1 VRTQIKIPG
10 FTAFLASGLT
20 VTALGLAAA
29 PAVAI
34 PATTAPVINTTADQ
48 SLGDCSVTCSLRD
61 AVALSNFGDTLQ
73 VPAGH
78 YVLTLG
84 EITTENNLTIVGAG
98 ARSTILDGN
107 GASRIFHFNNLQR
120 LQSAELDDLSL
131 INGLAATQDPRF
143 RVFGGG
149 ALTGAGN
156 LMLRRCRFAS
166 NQAAAGGAIFWDG
179 DVTIDQ
185 CTIASNHAIWQPNSP
200 NSGGGGVFAEGGVVA
215 ITNSTLTGNTS
226 SGNAPG
232 GGAVMFSPLL
242 FNLVN
247 VTVTANQASG
257 GGGLFVSDLNGVGS
271 LANSIVADNLGGDC
285 FLLRSGVA
293 SDHSLDSDNSCGLAD
308 AGSHPGVPPL
318 LGPLANNG
326 GPTDTHA
333 LLAGSPA
340 LNAGNNATCLAT
352 DQRGVTRPQG
362 PASDIGAYELL
373 SNVPPV
379 IASDNASVTVNEGQ
393 TAANTGTVSD
403 ADGDP
408 LTLTAS
414 LGTVA
419 NNGNGTWSWSFANTE
434 VQNQTV
440 TISANDGHGHVS
452 TTSFGLV
459 VNNAAPVITS
469 VSNNGPIIAGGSA
482 TITVAATDP
491 AGSADPLTYEFDC
504 NRDGVFE
511 IGPQAGNSATCTF
524 ASAGTFTV
532 NARVT
537 DDEGA
542 ATTGSTLV
550 TVSNVAPD
558 CSHAVASPDLLWPPN
573 HQFAPIQ
580 ILGVT
585 NQEGGAVAIKVTSI
599 FQDEKVGSGK
609 KWCDSGED
617 DDRGD
622 KAAFSPLI
630 FGKHDGDH
638 GNNRVDGKGVGTG
651 TALVRAERSCKG
663 DGRVYHISFTATN
676 AQGLSCTGAVT
687 VGVARK
693 KNVPPVDGGA
703 LFDSTKP
710 ATDQHGQHGD

>member
-1 VRTQIKIPG
+1 VRTHIKIPG
-10 FTAFLASGLT
+10 LAAFLASGLA

-34 PATTAPVINTTADQ
+34 PVINTTTDQ
-48 SLGDCSVTCSLRD
+48 SLGNCSVTCSLRD
-61 AVALSNFGDTLQ
+61 AVALSNSGDTLK
-73 VPAGH
+73 VPTGH

-107 GASRIFHFNNLQR
+107 GASRIFHFDNSQR

-131 INGLAATQDPRF
+131 VNGLAATQDSRF

-156 LMLRRCRFAS
+156 LRLRRCLLAS

-179 DVTIDQ
+179 DLEIDQ
-185 CTIASNHAIWQPNSP
+185 CTIAGNHAIWQPNSP
-200 NSGGGGVFAEGGVVA
+200 NSGGGGIFAEGGVVA
-215 ITNSTLTGNTS
+215 ITNSTVTGNTS
-226 SGNAPG
+226 SGNTTG

-257 GGGLFVSDLNGVGS
+257 GGGLYVSDMDDVGS

-285 FLLRSGVA
+285 LLLRSAVA

-308 AGSHPGVPPL
+308 AGSHPGVPAL

-340 LNAGNNATCLAT
+340 LDAGNNATCLAT
-352 DQRGVTRPQG
+352 DQRGVSRPQG
-362 PASDIGAYELL
+362 PACDIGAYELL
-373 SNVPPV
+373 PNVPPV
-379 IASDNASVTVNEGQ
+379 IASDHSSVTVNEGQ

-403 ADGDP
+403 ADGDT

-414 LGTVA
+414 LGTVVDD
-419 NNGNGTWSWSFANTE
+419 GNGSWSWSLANTE
-434 VQNQTV
+434 FQNQTV
-440 TISANDGHGHVS
+440 TISANDGQGHIS

-459 VNNAAPVITS
+459 VNNAAPVISS
-469 VSNNGPIIAGGSA
+469 VSNTGPIVAGGSA

-491 AGSADPLTYEFDC
+491 AGSTDPLIYEFDC
-504 NRDGVFE
+504 NHDGVFE

-524 ASAGTFTV
+524 ASAGSFTV
-532 NARVT
+532 DVQVT

-542 ATTGSTLV
+542 ATTASTLV
-550 TVSNVAPD
+550 IVSDIALN
-558 CSHAVASPDLLWPPN
+558 CSHAVASPNLLWPPN
-573 HQFAPIQ
+573 HQFVPIQ

-609 KWCDSGED
+609 NRCDSGED

-622 KAAFSPLI
+622 KAAFSPWIL
-630 FGKHDGDH
+630 GKDEGAD
-638 GNNRVDGKGVGTG
+638 GNNRVDGKGVGT
-651 TALVRAERSCKG
+651 AIASVRAERSCKG

-676 AQGLSCTGAVT
+676 AHGLACTGAVT

-710 ATDQHGQHGD
+710 ATDQHGD